1 MKIRELMVKNVA
13 TIALDK
19 NVSAQEA
26 ARVMNEKMIGCLL
39 AVSGDAVV
47 GILTERDLLER
58 IVETCRNPKE
68 TKVSEIMSKDIIV
81 GNPDME
87 LVEATRLMFK
97 NKIKKLPIVEKDQLV
112 GIITL
117 TDVARATAVDEQTI
131 NLIQALTNMHKIGES
146 QWFVNIAQE
155 PKPHV

>member
-1 MKIRELMVKNVA
+1 MKARELMVKNVV
-13 TIALDK
+13 TIAVDK
-19 NVSAQEA
+19 NASAQEA

-39 AVSGDAVV
+39 AVNKDAIV

-58 IVETCRNPKE
+58 IVEPCRDPKE
-68 TKVSEIMSKDIIV
+68 TKVSEIMSKDIIL

-97 NKIKKLPIVEKDQLV
+97 NKIKKLPIVEKNQLV
-112 GIITL
+112 GLITL

-146 QWFVNIAQE
+146 QWDISIAQ
-155 PKPHV
+155 

>member
-1 MKIRELMVKNVA
+1 MRARELMVKDVV
-13 TIALDK
+13 TISAAEA
-19 NVSAQEA
+19 SAQDA
-26 ARVMNEKMIGCLL
+26 AKAMNEKGIGCLV
-39 AVSGDAVV
+39 AVDKDAVI
-47 GILTERDLLER
+47 GILTERDLLKR

-68 TKVSEIMSKDIIV
+68 TKVSQIMTRDIIT

-112 GIITL
+112 GLITL

-131 NLIQALTNMHKIGES
+131 NLLQALTNMHKLDER
-146 QWFVNIAQE
+146 QWHISIAR
-155 PKPHV
+155 